1 MKELRRCCKREQSK
15 EVAVIWFVSLVS
27 GGGVDSVMDQ
37 LPNFKDE
44 VTDTNIP
51 KVLGLCEI

>member
-1 MKELRRCCKREQSK
+1 MNELRRCCKRVKSK

-37 LPNFKDE
+37 LPNFKEE
-44 VTDTNIP
+44 VTDTNIRR
-51 KVLGLCEI
+51 VLGL